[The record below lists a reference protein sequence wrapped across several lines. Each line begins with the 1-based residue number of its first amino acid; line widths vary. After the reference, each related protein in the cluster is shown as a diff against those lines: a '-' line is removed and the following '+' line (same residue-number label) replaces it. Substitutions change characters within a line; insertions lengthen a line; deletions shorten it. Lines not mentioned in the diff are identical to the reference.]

1 MTTRWSVVR
10 AAGDRAS
17 PAFQTALNALCEAY
31 WHPAYAFVRR
41 SGYDADNARDL
52 TQAFFA
58 RVLEKDLLK
67 RAREDRGRFRS
78 FLLASLRNFLSNE
91 YDWRTAKK
99 RGGRHTHLPLEFDA
113 EERHYQLE
121 PTDHLTPEAVYE
133 RRWAIGI
140 LRGAMQRVAQL
151 HEHSPRHDHFER
163 LRQFLTDERKVQTK
177 ELASELG
184 MSDGALRVA
193 LSRLRKQ
200 YKDALRETIA
210 ETVESAEDIEDELRH
225 LMDVVSKVDDRPFE

>member
-1 MTTRWSVVR
+1 MTTKWSVVR

-17 PAFQTALNALCEAY
+17 PAFQTALNTLCETY

-41 SGYDADNARDL
+41 SGYDADDARDL

-58 RVLEKDLLK
+58 RVLEKELLK
-67 RAREDRGRFRS
+67 HAREDRGRFRS

-91 YDWRTAKK
+91 YDRRTAKK
-99 RGGRHTHLPLEFDA
+99 RGGCHTHVPLEFDA
-113 EERHYQLE
+113 EERRYQLE

-133 RRWAIGI
+133 RRWAIGV
-140 LRGAMQRVAQL
+140 LQKAMQRVAQL
-151 HEHSPRHDHFER
+151 HEHSPRRSHFER
-163 LRQFLTDERKVQTK
+163 LRQYMTDESDVPTK
-177 ELASELG
+177 KLVSELG

-210 ETVESAEDIEDELRH
+210 ETVESAEEIEDEFRH
-225 LMDVVSKVDDRPFE
+225 LMDVISKVGHRPFE